1 MRGNVMALV
10 VSASVLLIVLAA
22 ISGCS
27 SAYDYRYETR
37 GRGWPLGPVLE
48 DADRKMLLLSL
59 ERELIRLGADVV
71 ARDTDRNVLLFR
83 GPDELWRTEESA
95 SAPHGSV
102 DDQAASNLWLDED
115 RTSRTHHGFADG
127 KITLA
132 WWDRDECWCLRLYVV
147 MSAFRGDPLAADRDR
162 FLRQV
167 EEGLDTYIRR
177 NVAEGPF
184 LRVPGSG
191 LP

>member
-1 MRGNVMALV
+1 MRWNGRALL

-27 SAYDYRYETR
+27 SGYDYRQEGR
-37 GRGWPLGPVLE
+37 HRGWSLGPALD
-48 DADRKMLLLSL
+48 DAGRKTLLLSL

-83 GPDELWRTEESA
+83 GPDELWATEEWA
-95 SAPHGSV
+95 SAPHRSV

-132 WWDRDECWCLRLYVV
+132 WWDREQCWYLRLYVV
-147 MSAFRGDPLAADRDR
+147 MSAFGRDPLAADRDR

-184 LRVPGSG
+184 IK
-191 LP
+191 